1 MPTAIASTSTGVV
14 VGPWRAA
21 LLAFENHWVWYR
33 RNWRATVISSFLQ
46 PVLFLLAMGIG
57 FGSQVQ
63 PGEATGGLRY
73 AVYLA
78 PALLVNT
85 AVQNT
90 AWESTFAV
98 FSSFKWTKIYHAV
111 VATPITPAQMLHGQL
126 LWITARVFASGLA
139 FVLVAALLGAVGG
152 WGFLLALPFSVL
164 AGMAFC
170 APVIAFTATREKPDA
185 FNGLFRFVLMPMTLF
200 AGTFF
205 PVDQLPE
212 IVRPLIWLTPVWHG
226 VELARGA
233 AFGTWSLLPALGHVA
248 YLTAMLLVGVVL
260 ARKYF
265 QRRLAV

>member
-1 MPTAIASTSTGVV
+1 MSTATGVV

-21 LLAFENHWVWYR
+21 LLGVENHWVWYR

-90 AWESTFAV
+90 TWESTYSV
-98 FSSFKWTKIYHAV
+98 FSSFKWAKTFLGIV
-111 VATPITPAQMLHGQL
+111 STPITPAQILYGQL
-126 LWITARVFASGLA
+126 LWITARVTASGLA
-139 FVLVAALLGAVGG
+139 FVLVAALLGAVDGP
-152 WGFLLALPFSVL
+152 GFVLALPFSVL
-164 AGMAFC
+164 AGMAFS
-170 APVIAFTATREKPDA
+170 APVVAFTATRENPDA

-205 PVDQLPE
+205 PVDQLPWV
-212 IVRPLIWLTPVWHG
+212 VRPIIWLTPVWHG
-226 VELARGA
+226 VELARGV

-248 YLTAMLLVGVVL
+248 YLTAMLVVGVVL